1 RISSRPMSR
10 SCRARRR
17 STSSART
24 KAGAGRGCSSARAAG
39 LRSRSGPRSGQACAR
54 SRSARWTLRTR
65 CASRATSGRTRG
77 GGGSSSPETS
87 RDSRRVRP
95 ASRRGS
101 GMRRSLLVLL
111 LLPVLAIADAPAA
124 LECSGTGG
132 ANRNLAY
139 ALTLTALEG
148 NSVVVE
154 DLERRETCTCVFRHD
169 NFFDQSQGVVQQY
182 IVQLKYQLCATEC
195 SSTMK
200 RQINASIRVYHRLLG
215 KRSDATP
222 FVGNGAANC
231 DRFSMDLPA

>member
-1 RISSRPMSR
+1 MEEI
-10 SCRARRR
+10 A
-17 STSSART
+17 
-24 KAGAGRGCSSARAAG
+24 
-39 LRSRSGPRSGQACAR
+39 SGPVIA
-54 SRSARWTLRTR
+54 
-65 CASRATSGRTRG
+65 
-77 GGGSSSPETS
+77 
-87 RDSRRVRP
+87 
-95 ASRRGS
+95 
-101 GMRRSLLVLL
+101 
-111 LLPVLAIADAPAA
+111 PVLAIADAPAA

-154 DLERRETCTCVFRHD
+154 DLERGESCTCVFRHD

-231 DRFSMDLPA
+231 DASAWICRRCGGSRSNGSTPWTRRRNSSGG